1 MIIKTPPILEPWYID
16 NIKHTMIIHI
26 LNFSYVSLFSIF
38 MIFVAILGKNLNLL
52 PMYDSITLLPF
63 YIHKNCNK

>member
-1 MIIKTPPILEPWYID
+1 MIIKTPPILEPRSID

-26 LNFSYVSLFSIF
+26 LIFSYVSLFSIF

-63 YIHKNCNK
+63 